1 MCVGAT
7 WMERV
12 EAGCLSLPQNSA
24 ILVSSFPLGSS
35 ARGLSPRACCP
46 LSPLPFPILR
56 LPSLPSGSFRD
67 PGLRA
72 RNSGVSASS
81 FLLFPQT
88 LGSRSPRPFGYP
100 CTFRIFG
107 GWFHSSYSSVGWGC
121 GAQERERWCVERQD
135 LMGKTPIYK
144 SLRSARTESR
154 TPTSIKADRVTPFV
168 SGISALRKLLDK
180 TMSKPWIDT
189 TKE

>member
-12 EAGCLSLPQNSA
+12 EAGCLSLPRNSA

-35 ARGLSPRACCP
+35 ARGLSPRACCS

-56 LPSLPSGSFRD
+56 LPSPPSGFCFFFSSLSSNSRFTLSSA
-67 PGLRA
+67 LRVPLYLQDLW
-72 RNSGVSASS
+72 REVP
-81 FLLFPQT
+81 LFV
-88 LGSRSPRPFGYP
+88 LF
-100 CTFRIFG
+100 C
-107 GWFHSSYSSVGWGC
+107 GWWGC

-154 TPTSIKADRVTPFV
+154 TPTSKKANRVTPFV
-168 SGISALRKLLDK
+168 PGISALRELLDK
-180 TMSKPWIDT
+180 TMSKT
-189 TKE
+189 MASA